1 MTHFGVLCPTATGHI
16 NSLLPL
22 AHELTRRGHRV
33 TFFVFADGF
42 DRVTAA
48 GCDCTIVAESE
59 FPKGSIAQFD
69 DRLGELSQLE
79 ALKFGMQ
86 YLAHTYDVSLRHA
99 PAVIQ
104 QAGVDAL
111 IVDQVSLEGGT
122 IADILQIPYISFCS
136 AIVLNADPLV
146 PPITFDWLYNPG
158 LFGRIRNWVGAR
170 INHEIIKPL
179 AKTINHHRQRFG
191 LPLYKYNNDAYSPLL
206 QISQQPAEFEFPRSQ
221 LPANFHFTGPHHYT
235 SPRPPIPFPWDQ
247 INPQQPLIYASLGTL
262 QNRQQWMF
270 EAIAQ
275 ACQDLP
281 VQLVISLGNRDRAIP
296 SLPGHPIV
304 VPYAPQLELLQQASL
319 VITHAGLNTTLEA
332 LTQGVPLVAIPITS
346 DQPGVAAR
354 IVWSGAGVMIPPHR
368 LTVVKLK
375 QAIIQV
381 LQQPSYRRNARRLQ
395 QAIARSGGV
404 VQAANLIETAVGE
417 RQNQRLSVNSPPI
430 YASSVDSQG

>member
-1 MTHFGVLCPTATGHI
+1 MPHFGILCPTATGHI
-16 NSLLPL
+16 NPL
-22 AHELTRRGHRV
+22 VPVAHELKRRGHRV
-33 TFFVFADGF
+33 TFFVFADAF
-42 DRVTAA
+42 ERVTAA
-48 GCDCTIVAESE
+48 GCDCTIVAEAE
-59 FPKGSIAQFD
+59 FSKGSIAQFD
-69 DRLGELSQLE
+69 DRLGELSQLK

-86 YLAHTYDVSLRHA
+86 YLAQTYDVSLRHA
-99 PAVIQ
+99 PAAIQ

-136 AIVLNADPLV
+136 AIMLNTDPLV
-146 PPITFDWLYNPG
+146 PPIIFDWLYNPS
-158 LFGRIRNWVGAR
+158 FYGRIRNQLGNR
-170 INHEIIKPL
+170 ISQKIFKPL
-179 AKTINHHRQRFG
+179 TTTINYHRQRFG
-191 LPLYKYNNDAYSPLL
+191 LSIYQHSDDAYSSHL
-206 QISQQPAEFEFPRSQ
+206 QITQQPVEFEFPRSQ

-235 SPRPPIPFPWDQ
+235 LPRPPIPFPWDQ

-275 ACQDLP
+275 ACQDLQADQDLP

-296 SLPGHPIV
+296 TLPGHPIV

-368 LTVVKLK
+368 LTVTKLK

-381 LQQPSYRRNARRLQ
+381 LQQPSYRHNAQRLQ

-404 VQAANLIETAVGE
+404 VQAADLIENAVGQQKNL
-417 RQNQRLSVNSPPI
+417 RHSVST
-430 YASSVDSQG
+430 Q